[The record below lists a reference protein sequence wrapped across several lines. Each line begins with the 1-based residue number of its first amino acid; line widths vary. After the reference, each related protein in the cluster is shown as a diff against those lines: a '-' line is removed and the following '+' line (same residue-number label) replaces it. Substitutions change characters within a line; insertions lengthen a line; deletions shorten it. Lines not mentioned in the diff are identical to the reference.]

1 MPIIG
6 KFIITLVTSAFVV
19 SGTSL
24 FWPRLTSAPMPEAL
38 QKVREFVLTT
48 ATGKQAAQT
57 LGVSDDTVVEPINI
71 QSAASEA
78 VSTVVSSAS
87 EKVQKE
93 ATKEVIIQ
101 VVKKIETL
109 NPDQQEEIKDAICK

>member
-71 QSAASEA
+71 QSVASEA